1 MGVELTASS
10 GEWGGRPDKPRDED
24 YPVTAGRG
32 LFTET
37 LIEMLGDRIAGVRTV
52 GIGQDLLDYDEQ
64 EDLARLRRELQGSGG
79 GP

>member
-1 MGVELTASS
+1 MTTWSRS
-10 GEWGGRPDKPRDED
+10 
-24 YPVTAGRG
+24 RG

-64 EDLARLRRELQGSGG
+64 EDLARPERSAGSEVGRGDGAPGG
-79 GP
+79 SRSSSTACSTRLPASR